1 MSQAESSSS
10 GAPGPEDLI
19 TDWYLPASDP
29 LKGFIYPGPVMIQE
43 HPRLFELATQMLK
56 LSVDRTKG
64 GRVDF
69 VVRQAGRSYRGHKI
83 NTITGPVFTLRR
95 LPDHIHGLEKLGM
108 PSAIS
113 QLLIHPAL
121 SKGGLVLVCGETG
134 QGKSTTCAA
143 AIKERMERLGSFCL
157 TVEDPPEMPLNGSHG
172 LGQCLQTE
180 VEDEDWPAAMK
191 GAMRCYPAV
200 SGSMLYVGETRD
212 AETAAAVLRIATN
225 GHLVLTTLHAEGL
238 ESAIHR
244 YQSMAAGGKGMVQS
258 EIQAIMAS
266 SFRLAI
272 HQELVD
278 ETVQGRVRKR
288 LKVSF
293 LFSPNGR
300 SPVAQKLRVGG
311 ESLNNEVRMQE
322 MTLRNH
328 GAAGILKMWDG
339 N

>member
-1 MSQAESSSS
+1 MSPADPSTIS
-10 GAPGPEDLI
+10 APGPEDLI
-19 TDWYLPASDP
+19 TDWYLPLSDP

-43 HPRLFELATQMLK
+43 HPRLFDLAAHMLR
-56 LSVDRTKG
+56 LSVEHTKS

-69 VVRQAGRSYRGHKI
+69 VIRHDGRSYRGHKI
-83 NTITGPVFTLRR
+83 NTITGPVYTLRR
-95 LPDHIHGLEKLGM
+95 LPDHVPALEKLGM
-108 PSAIS
+108 PSAVS
-113 QLLIHPAL
+113 QLLIHPKL

-143 AIKERMERLGSFCL
+143 TVKERMERLGSFCL
-157 TVEDPPEMPLNGSHG
+157 TVEDPPEMPLNGTHG

-238 ESAIHR
+238 ESAVQR
-244 YQSMAAGGKGMVQS
+244 YQSMASGAKGMVQS
-258 EIQAIMAS
+258 EIQAILAS
-266 SFRLAI
+266 SFRLAL

-278 ETVQGRVRKR
+278 ETIQGRVKRR
-288 LKVSF
+288 LKVNF
-293 LFSPNGR
+293 LFSPNSR

-311 ESLNNEVRMQE
+311 ESLNNEIRMQE
-322 MTLRNH
+322 MTMRNH
-328 GAAGILKMWDG
+328 GAQGILKMWDE